1 MRISDWS
8 SDVCSS
14 DLYPCARPQRNH
26 RRPRP
31 HRPADRRLSAGDEA
45 MSYDGDYVARD
56 ARFFILRAL
65 TEEIDG
71 QSNSVNLRRMLDA
84 QGIRRDPDWLVTQL
98 TKLGA
103 LHAVTVHPVGRTAIA
118 RNKPDGRV

>member
-1 MRISDWS
+1 
-8 SDVCSS
+8 
-14 DLYPCARPQRNH
+14 
-26 RRPRP
+26 
-31 HRPADRRLSAGDEA
+31 

-84 QGIRRDPDWLVTQL
+84 QGIRRDPDWIVTQIN
-98 TKLGA
+98 KLGE
-103 LHAVTVHPVGRTAIA
+103 LGAVTVTMAGTIAIA
-118 RNKPDGRV
+118 RITTTGRFHVDERTVTAGISRPSDTIRHGGGRGSGRARQIGRAHVCTPV

>member
-1 MRISDWS
+1 
-8 SDVCSS
+8 
-14 DLYPCARPQRNH
+14 
-26 RRPRP
+26 
-31 HRPADRRLSAGDEA
+31 

-84 QGIRRDPDWLVTQL
+84 QGIRSDPDWIVTQI

-103 LHAVTVHPVGRTAIA
+103 LGAVTVTMAGTIAIA
-118 RNKPDGRV
+118 RIPPTGRLHGDGRKVNAGIRRLSDLH

>member
-84 QGIRRDPDWLVTQL
+84 QGIRRDPDWIVTQIN
-98 TKLGA
+98 KLGE
-103 LHAVTVHPVGRTAIA
+103 LGAVTVTMAGTIAKIGRAH
-118 RNKPDGRV
+118 V